1 MCGFTG
7 LIDLKGL
14 KRSNDIEKKMDAAL
28 RRLYS
33 RGPDQQ
39 DRWNDE
45 HAYLVHSRLSIIDTS
60 YAGKQPMVKYNK
72 ALVYNGEIYNFKE
85 LRKKLI
91 QNGYNFTSSSDCEV
105 LLAGWDFWRE
115 KLLNLIDGMFAFAIW
130 DFNLNKLIL
139 ARDPFGKKPLLY
151 TIKENKISFSS
162 DLKSLE
168 KIIDNVDINT
178 EAVDSL
184 FRFRF
189 IHEPITIY
197 KQVNKVPPGHILEF
211 KNNNCQIRK
220 WYNLPLNSNLDS
232 NKTII
237 KNKVIDLFDKAVNK
251 RLISDVPLGVLLS
264 GGLDSSLI
272 ISSLAEH
279 GKSLSCYTMGFE
291 NTSSYYEERPE
302 AKRLAEYYGMK
313 HSNLEIS
320 SRKLLNIV
328 PEVFDASDEPFA
340 DSSALPF
347 FALSKEVSKNV
358 TVALSGDGGDE
369 VFGGYRKYI
378 GEKWSNLANIIP
390 LTIRKFLISILI
402 ENKDTKYGELSRRL
416 RRFLYNASSDEI
428 TRHINWLEQ
437 LNDREILSLLGYN
450 SDSVRSLFMDAR
462 GGLNDKVNAILFGDL
477 NISLPGDMLVKLD
490 RMSMANSLEI
500 RSPFLDKELVEYAF
514 TLSGNI
520 KVGNFKG
527 KTILREAF
535 AGRIPK
541 WSMNL
546 PKKGFEVP
554 IANWLQKDLKNM
566 LEHVCLTKNLDK
578 IGIKDHAMVQDWKN
592 LLFVGKRDTSWK
604 LWTLISYYHWSE
616 SKGFL

>member
-14 KRSNDIEKKMDAAL
+14 KESSNLEKKMDAAL
-28 RRLYS
+28 KRLYS

-39 DRWNDE
+39 DTWKDDY
-45 HAYLVHSRLSIIDTS
+45 AYLVHSRLSIIDTS
-60 YAGKQPMVKYNK
+60 DAGKQPMVKYNK
-72 ALVYNGEIYNFKE
+72 ALVYNGEIYNFNE

-91 QNGYNFTSSSDCEV
+91 KNGYDFTSSSDCEV
-105 LLAGWDFWRE
+105 LLAGWDCWGE

-139 ARDPFGKKPLLY
+139 VRDPFGKKPLLY
-151 TIKENKISFSS
+151 SIKENKISFSS

-168 KIIDNVDINT
+168 KIIDNVNINT

-211 KNNNCQIRK
+211 QNNNSKIRR

-237 KNKVIDLFDKAVNK
+237 KSKIINLFDKAVNK
-251 RLISDVPLGVLLS
+251 RLVSDVPLGVLLS

-272 ISSLAEH
+272 IASLAEH
-279 GKSLSCYTMGFE
+279 GKSLSCYTMGFD
-291 NTSSYYEERPE
+291 NVSSYYEERPE
-302 AKRLAEYYGMK
+302 AKKLADYYGMK
-313 HSNLEIS
+313 HTSLEIS
-320 SRKLLNIV
+320 SSKLLNII

-369 VFGGYRKYI
+369 VFGGYRKYL
-378 GEKWSNLANIIP
+378 GEKWSNVGNIIP

-402 ENKDTKYGELSRRL
+402 ENKDTKYGEISRRL
-416 RRFLYNASSDEI
+416 RRFLYNSSSDEI

-437 LNDREILSLLGYN
+437 LNDKEILSLLGYN
-450 SDSVRSLFMDAR
+450 SDSLRSLFIDAR
-462 GGLNDKVNAILFGDL
+462 GGLKDKINAILLGDL

-500 RSPFLDKELVEYAF
+500 RSPFLDKDLVEYAF
-514 TLSGNI
+514 SQSGNM
-520 KVGNFKG
+520 KVGNFQG
-527 KTILREAF
+527 KKILREAF
-535 AGRIPK
+535 SSRLPK

-566 LEHVCLTKNLDK
+566 LEHVCLAKNLDK
-578 IGIKDHAMVQDWKN
+578 IGIKDHAIVQEWKN
-592 LLFVGKRDTSWK
+592 SLFGGKRDTSWK